1 MTCPG
6 DRNIDEGEF
15 FVAMHVI
22 GWLMSMGFVAMYV
35 FFLGN
40 VMAALPFNYYL
51 AVSALTSRKEQGVR
65 G

>member
-1 MTCPG
+1 
-6 DRNIDEGEF
+6 
-15 FVAMHVI
+15 MHVI